1 MNQAALIAAGPELV
15 ELGYDLTLATG
26 DKGNRPFLREW
37 QSHAIPSER
46 WEWFA
51 SLPQVTGMGII
62 TAGLAV
68 IDLDGKEGLENW
80 IEFLR
85 FNSHID
91 PAPFRTQMVATPG
104 GGYHLYMQD
113 PYQTVTNAGGV
124 LGPIPK
130 IDVRG
135 TGGFIACPPTQRA
148 GTPGYQW
155 MVGPCSIDQLPPAPD
170 WLAGKVNRAG
180 ALVSVSGTWEEQ
192 STEWGEG
199 QMTTIAMRVSKVPA
213 GGRHQ
218 ALIEAA
224 HAAGHMIAEGNVT
237 MSYAYESLSQAAQL
251 SGLHAEGR
259 GDEVR
264 RTILDGLSN
273 SVRGHVHGL
282 SDILD
287 RIEEVRR
294 DGR

>member
-1 MNQAALIAAGPELV
+1 MNTDELV
-15 ELGYDLTLATG
+15 SEGHRLCRLGYNLTVATG
-26 DKGNRPFLREW
+26 EKGNRPFLREW
-37 QSHAIPSER
+37 QTHAIPEEH
-46 WEWFA
+46 WESFA
-51 SLPQVTGMGII
+51 TMEQVTGMGII

-68 IDLDGKEGLENW
+68 IDLDGDEGLKNW
-80 IEFLR
+80 HDFLEYNR
-85 FNSHID
+85 ID
-91 PAPFRTQMVATPG
+91 PAPFRTQMVSTPG
-104 GGYHLYMQD
+104 GGFHIYMRDQ
-113 PYQTVTNAGGV
+113 YQQVTNAGGV

-135 TGGFIACPPTQRA
+135 TGGFIACPPTERA
-148 GTPGYQW
+148 GTPGYEW
-155 MVGPCSIDQLPPAPD
+155 LWGPHSIDQLPPAPD
-170 WLAGKVNRAG
+170 WLGGKVNRAG

-192 STEWGEG
+192 DSEWGKA

-224 HAAGHMIAEGNVT
+224 YAAGHMVAEGNVT
-237 MSYAYESLSQAAQL
+237 MNYAYESLNQAGQL
-251 SGLHAEGR
+251 SGLHGEGR

-264 RTILDGLSN
+264 RTILDGLEN
-273 SVRGHVHGL
+273 SIRGHVDGL

-287 RIEEVRR
+287 RIGEARR